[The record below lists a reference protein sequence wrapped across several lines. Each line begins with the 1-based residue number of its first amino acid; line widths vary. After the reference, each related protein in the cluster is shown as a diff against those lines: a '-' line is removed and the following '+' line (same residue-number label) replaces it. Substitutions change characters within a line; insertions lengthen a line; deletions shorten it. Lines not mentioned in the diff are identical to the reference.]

1 MTWSRT
7 PTYFITISVISP
19 AMLNLN
25 PKSLTDILSGS
36 NHKIS
41 PKQPIAGQMKN
52 LGQFTGHPYFTLII
66 SVFLALMRREI
77 LKGYIL
83 TLLATVAFSNVYVF
97 SKAALNE
104 MLLPVFLFYLFSIG
118 FVVNL
123 AVFIYNGKFRAISQ
137 AIRKMWWVFP
147 TLGLIEIFTVT
158 TFYAGVN
165 AIKEPAVTGFLGNLY
180 PLFTTIL
187 GVIFLKERFSPI
199 ESVGIVLVFAGALL
213 TGYSGDLGWSDF
225 FIPGISLVAL
235 NCLGA
240 AVATVIVRSKVGNL
254 PPELL
259 SLNRTAWLVLYSAIW
274 VLIEGRSLNISS
286 MALTNTAI
294 AALMEPVLSIL
305 LLYKAFQYIEAS
317 RGTIIQSLKG
327 LIVIPVAWLYF
338 GTLPYNYQIV
348 GGVIATVGVMVMAL
362 GQHAVSYVRRNHFQ
376 R

>member
-1 MTWSRT
+1 
-7 PTYFITISVISP
+7 
-19 AMLNLN
+19 
-25 PKSLTDILSGS
+25 
-36 NHKIS
+36 
-41 PKQPIAGQMKN
+41 
-52 LGQFTGHPYFTLII
+52 
-66 SVFLALMRREI
+66 MRKEI

-123 AVFIYNGKFRAISQ
+123 AVFIYNGKYRAVRP

-165 AIKEPAVTGFLGNLY
+165 TIKEPAVTGFLGNLF

-274 VLIEGRSLNISS
+274 VLTGGHSLKITS
-286 MALTNTAI
+286 MALTNTTI
-294 AALMEPVLSIL
+294 AALMDPVLSIL
-305 LLYKAFQYIEAS
+305 LVYKAYQYIEAS

-348 GGVIATVGVMVMAL
+348 GGVIATVGVMVLAL
-362 GQHAVSYVRRNHFQ
+362 GQQAVSYVKRNHFQ